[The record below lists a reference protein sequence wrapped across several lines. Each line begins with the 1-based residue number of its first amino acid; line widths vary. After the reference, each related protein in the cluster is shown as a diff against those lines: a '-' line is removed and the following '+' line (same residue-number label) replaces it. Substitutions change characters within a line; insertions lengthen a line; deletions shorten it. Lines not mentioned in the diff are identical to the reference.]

1 MTGGSENLAR
11 YLYWH
16 SWHIISTKK
25 GAQASTVLYSITETA
40 RANGLKPFEY
50 FQYLLEQILAHADD
64 PPEEYLD
71 DVMPWSDKIPEHCRK
86 IEFKY
91 E

>member
-1 MTGGSENLAR
+1 MILAR

-16 SWHIISTKK
+16 SWHIISTKR
-25 GAQASTVLYSITETA
+25 GAQASAVLYSIAETA